1 MKGKPLLLLLSGSAA
16 FGAAAQVFVPAA
28 GGSEARIALLLQG
41 GHDWRRYVPQ
51 YVEPWIK
58 AGIAGCYPIVP
69 QENGSL
75 QFEGVRARLLDATGI
90 FVGGGHTPTYQR
102 LYATD
107 PIRSVIRER
116 ILHGV
121 PYAGVSAGALIAP
134 QVCAIPPEDTG
145 DPSVRIVA
153 GLGLMQDCVIGVHFS
168 EWNALPH
175 VLEAMAIT
183 RTATAWGIDE
193 DACALFEGGRFARA
207 LGGTVHEISM
217 MDFATLAHEITE
229 HISSS

>member
-1 MKGKPLLLLLSGSAA
+1 MNARRLCLLLGGSDAFDTAA
-16 FGAAAQVFVPAA
+16 GVFIPAA

-41 GHDWRRYVPQ
+41 GHDWQRYVPQ

-58 AGIAGCYPIVP
+58 AGIAGCYPIAP
-69 QENGSL
+69 QEDGSL
-75 QFEGVRARLLDATGI
+75 HFEGVRRRLLDATGI
-90 FVGGGHTPTYQR
+90 FVGGGHSPTYQR

-107 PIRSVIRER
+107 PISSIIRER
-116 ILHGV
+116 FLHGV

-145 DPSVRIVA
+145 EPSVRILA

-193 DACALFEGGRFARA
+193 DACAVFEDGRFGRA

-217 MDFATLAHEITE
+217 TDFATMAHEITE
-229 HISSS
+229 HSSSS

>member
-1 MKGKPLLLLLSGSAA
+1 MKARSLLLLLGGSAA
-16 FGAAAQVFVPAA
+16 FEAAAQAFVPAA
-28 GGSEARIALLLQG
+28 GGSQARIALLLQG
-41 GHDWRRYVPQ
+41 GHDWQRYVPQ

-58 AGIAGCYPIVP
+58 AGIAGCYPIAP
-69 QENGSL
+69 REDGSL
-75 QFEGVRARLLDATGI
+75 HLEGVRARLLDATGI

-116 ILHGV
+116 FLHGV

-145 DPSVRIVA
+145 ATSVRILA

-175 VLEAMAIT
+175 VLEAMAMT

-193 DACALFEGGRFARA
+193 DACALFEDGRFGRA
-207 LGGTVHEISM
+207 LGGTVHEILM
-217 MDFATLAHEITE
+217 TDFAALAHEVTE
-229 HISSS
+229 HVSSS